1 MSEELDSVDPRTTL
15 KTVKSILGWT
25 DAQWINYTSMFN
37 DNEKRELN
45 KELDLFSLVLST
57 MKRRHYNWTKTCL
70 VCVPHEYLG
79 LLKRDWM
86 TQPNTSQEHQK
97 AMQHFSQYCSH
108 KNLLEFFMD
117 LNLESIQSSESN
129 TKTSEHGEIRAEFV
143 QLLYLNLARVLN
155 ERGLAGKVITDK
167 LFLTSEGE
175 IAPRIY
181 QSSEWKEIHRNLG
194 PYAYL
199 LLDSY
204 SVLAKDPAS
213 HRVSTFIR
221 RTSFEN
227 DAVRVQSWKANAEV
241 LNSIPLEFKPRAKAI
256 KETRPPLFALLL
268 HHLGLN
274 RAFLEYSAHYLDLHE
289 YAAMLI
295 DAIAYFCNRG
305 IHVENG
311 YIESCEQSKDR
322 KQYDTLDHL
331 MELVKDVQKMRADE
345 GNPLPRGISNEQCE
359 QILEITLGIIQED
372 NRIPDCLRRIAHR
385 QGEHAAT
392 GIFNT
397 IWSTSAFCFI
407 WFNLHSAQVAPR
419 VHGRTHARHALLGES
434 LGGGEMQTATKNI
447 LKHIVMAV
455 HRSEQHIIINDE
467 VMEQYLLA
475 RYFNFVTLVEKLRA
489 LKALDLHDFD
499 VWAQESQFA
508 ESLALAEGESLMYR
522 TPADQVSVTLAQSI
536 PNGF

>member
-1 MSEELDSVDPRTTL
+1 MAEEFDSVDPRTTL

-25 DAQWINYTSMFN
+25 DAQWTNYMSVFN
-37 DNEKRELN
+37 DDEKRELN
-45 KELDLFSLVLST
+45 KELDLFSLVLSA
-57 MKRRHYNWTKTCL
+57 MKQRYYNWTKACL
-70 VCVPHEYLG
+70 VCVPHEYLK
-79 LLKRDWM
+79 LLKQDWM
-86 TQPNTSQEHQK
+86 TQPSTSPEHQK
-97 AMQHFSQYCSH
+97 AMRHFSQYCSH
-108 KNLLEFFMD
+108 KNLLEFFVD
-117 LNLESIQSSESN
+117 LNLESSQSSEPN
-129 TKTSEHGEIRAEFV
+129 AKTSEHGEIRAEFV
-143 QLLYLNLARVLN
+143 KLLYLNLARVLN
-155 ERGLAGKVITDK
+155 ERGLAGKVITGN

-181 QSSEWKEIHRNLG
+181 QSDEWKEIHQNLG
-194 PYAYL
+194 LYAYL
-199 LLDSY
+199 LLDSDAA
-204 SVLAKDPAS
+204 LAKEPAS

-221 RTSFEN
+221 RTSLEN
-227 DAVRVQSWKANAEV
+227 NAVRVQSWNANAEV
-241 LNSIPLEFKPRAKAI
+241 LNSIPIEFKPKAKAI
-256 KETRPPLFALLL
+256 KEARTPLFALLL

-289 YAAMLI
+289 YAPKLI
-295 DAIAYFCNRG
+295 DAIAYFYNRG
-305 IHVENG
+305 IHVENA
-311 YIESCEQSKDR
+311 YIESCEQSKGQ
-322 KQYDTLDHL
+322 KQYDNLDHL

-359 QILEITLGIIQED
+359 QILEITLGIIRED
-372 NRIPDCLRRIAHR
+372 NRIPDYLHRMERR

-392 GIFNT
+392 SIFNT
-397 IWSTSAFCFI
+397 IWNTSAFCFI

-419 VHGRTHARHALLGES
+419 VYGLTHARHALLGES

-455 HRSEQHIIINDE
+455 HRSEQHIVINDE
-467 VMEQYLLA
+467 VMEQYLFA

-522 TPADQVSVTLAQSI
+522 IPADQVSITLV
-536 PNGF
+536 G